1 MTHRHIAT
9 ARFIGRDVPDE
20 IAFPLMRAR
29 IESRVVK
36 TEAGCWEWQGTFTK
50 NGYPDINF
58 RGKNWRGNRL
68 ALTLWKEPVP
78 KGMDA
83 CHTCDNRKCL
93 NPDHLWIGTR
103 HQNLLDCLNKG
114 RHYRAELTHCERGH
128 PFNEENTYY
137 VPNGRSCRACHRGA
151 LRVRKGGWPASLAF
165 IAPPF
170 MPLAEARRVFGDGIP
185 AAVRP
190 KRPPSSPNGGAK

>member
-1 MTHRHIAT
+1 MTSKTVAN
-9 ARFIGRDVPDE
+9 ARYIGRDVPDE

-36 TEAGCWEWQGTFTK
+36 TEAGCWEWQGTLSW
-50 NGYPDINF
+50 NGYPDIGF

-68 ALTLWKEPVP
+68 AIMLWKEPVP

-103 HQNLLDCLNKG
+103 KQNHRDSVNKG
-114 RHYRAELTHCERGH
+114 RHYRGNLKFCKHGH
-128 PFNEENTYY
+128 EFTPENTYY
-137 VPNGRSCRACHRGA
+137 IPNGRACKTCGRIKCRIRMGWTREEAENTPPVPAGYSRFSCSQ
-151 LRVRKGGWPASLAF
+151 L
-165 IAPPF
+165 
-170 MPLAEARRVFGDGIP
+170 
-185 AAVRP
+185 
-190 KRPPSSPNGGAK
+190 NGSDSNE